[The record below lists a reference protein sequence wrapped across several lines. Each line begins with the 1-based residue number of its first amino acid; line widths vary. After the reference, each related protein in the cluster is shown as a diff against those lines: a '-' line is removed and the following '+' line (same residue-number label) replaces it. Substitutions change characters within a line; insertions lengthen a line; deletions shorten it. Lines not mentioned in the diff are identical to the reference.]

1 MEEMNYSKSNSV
13 LLIAIVGWALPTL
26 AATCL
31 IVGCSRGLKTPE
43 AISPKPTE
51 VSGRIAFVA
60 NQSGNWELWTI
71 NADGTNPV
79 QLTQTPLDERF
90 PAWAPDGQTIVYSTS
105 DGNLWTIHA
114 DGTQMKSLLLNIK
127 EKERRDNTHPVWSP
141 DGRKIAFVSF
151 LFDQDDSEIWLINS
165 DGSHPIEL
173 VAQNEIQINPT
184 WSPDSRGIIYSST
197 IYGPAGKI
205 IQDLWVV
212 QSDGRNAKRMLAND
226 AANFHADLS
235 PDGKKLAFTSDKS
248 GNMDIWLFELQTQ
261 NLIQLTHHDAYDAD
275 PSWALDSQHLAFV
288 SNRTGAM
295 QIWIMD
301 ITGQNLRQL
310 TNMPGVCKEPA
321 WSKMTGGI
329 K

>member
-1 MEEMNYSKSNSV
+1 
-13 LLIAIVGWALPTL
+13 
-26 AATCL
+26 
-31 IVGCSRGLKTPE
+31 
-43 AISPKPTE
+43 
-51 VSGRIAFVA
+51 
-60 NQSGNWELWTI
+60 
-71 NADGTNPV
+71 
-79 QLTQTPLDERF
+79 
-90 PAWAPDGQTIVYSTS
+90 
-105 DGNLWTIHA
+105 
-114 DGTQMKSLLLNIK
+114 
-127 EKERRDNTHPVWSP
+127 
-141 DGRKIAFVSF
+141 
-151 LFDQDDSEIWLINS
+151 
-165 DGSHPIEL
+165 
-173 VAQNEIQINPT
+173 
-184 WSPDSRGIIYSST
+184 
-197 IYGPAGKI
+197 
-205 IQDLWVV
+205 
-212 QSDGRNAKRMLAND
+212 MLAND